1 LSQEFYK
8 RVYLPF
14 YILLITIIVSFLILS
29 SHFEKNYKLKK
40 IQIFLIGISMV
51 VFSEISVNFISEN
64 NFHNLIVLTMLPI
77 LICVSYLIF
86 INRVKFSS

>member
-1 LSQEFYK
+1 MEIKTGSIIRTSRLWKLFSEIK
-8 RVYLPF
+8 
-14 YILLITIIVSFLILS
+14 LIEISENTTIDIPI
-29 SHFEKNYKLKK
+29 KK
-40 IQIFLIGISMV
+40 IKIFLIGITMV